1 MSKEI
6 DNDVDTSTNTDGNNI
21 SDDNN
26 VSNDSNVSDDNNISD
41 SEEQIFDEES
51 VTDAAESEKIFDE
64 EQISQKEDSD
74 TIFET
79 DESQLPPDDS
89 AATTVLTGMPDATG
103 TIFGTQEP
111 DNATAEAETKP
122 DTESQDSKKEE
133 KKSGTKK
140 LSALKIFGI
149 VFAVVIVCTYVAVS
163 VWFMF
168 HYNYKTY
175 INGNDYSFYTLDEVD
190 QYIGEYISDYSLTLK
205 LRYGSEYRIEPD
217 DIGLVISPNITAK
230 KIISEQNG
238 FLWPYYMCKRKDYE
252 LYYTAD
258 YDKDKL
264 ESLLKKCDFTQEAN
278 MEKPVDASVVIKD
291 GKSTIIPETEGNYI
305 DFTELCCIID
315 EALIKGDQLVDLDET
330 DVYEKPEVTA
340 DSEEIIS
347 EQAKLEKILS
357 MKITYK
363 IDEISWELTSEDYGD
378 WISDISAEKIEFQK
392 DKVHEYVQNMADR
405 YDTYGVP
412 RNFRTH
418 DGRTVTLDNTWYGWL
433 IDVDSEA
440 EELYT
445 VLEAG
450 ESVERVPI
458 FDCYAAVYRDG
469 GDDIGDTYIEC
480 DFGQQHIYVYV
491 NGEQVMDSDCVTGS
505 LADSG
510 KYRTPGGVY
519 TILYTKTPAV
529 LIGDDYETP
538 VKYWM
543 PFIGELGIGF
553 HDATWRSAF
562 GGDIYKTGGSHGCV
576 NLPLSAAEQLFN
588 IAYEGM
594 PVVCYY

>member
-1 MSKEI
+1 MGRDVDEKI
-6 DNDVDTSTNTDGNNI
+6 DNIPEGSDKISDTDGAGDIFTEEVQADKTDTEKIFEDETVEESNIDTSAEDR
-21 SDDNN
+21 
-26 VSNDSNVSDDNNISD
+26 
-41 SEEQIFDEES
+41 IFDEEIATGS
-51 VTDAAESEKIFDE
+51 DDAMDKVFNENTDQVDDE
-64 EQISQKEDSD
+64 G
-74 TIFET
+74 FY
-79 DESQLPPDDS
+79 DDS
-89 AATTVLTGMPDATG
+89 AATAVMSVQPENV
-103 TIFGTQEP
+103 QEP
-111 DNATAEAETKP
+111 LAHAGDDGSARSVNVRE
-122 DTESQDSKKEE
+122 DSCR
-133 KKSGTKK
+133 SHR
-140 LSALKIFGI
+140 ALKIAGI
-149 VFAVVIVCTYVAVS
+149 ICAAVIICTYVAVS

-175 INGNDYSFYTLDEVD
+175 INGSDYSFYTLNEVD
-190 QYIGEYISDYSLTLK
+190 KFISEYISGYSLTLK
-205 LRYGSEYRIEPD
+205 LRDDSEYRIKPE
-217 DIGLVISPNITAK
+217 DIGLVISPNVTAK

-264 ESLLKKCDFTQEAN
+264 ESLLKKCDFTQESN
-278 MEKPVDASVVIKD
+278 MEKPTDASVIIKD

-305 DFTELCCIID
+305 DFTKLCCIIN
-315 EALIKGDQLVDLDET
+315 EALTKGDKLVDLEET
-330 DVYEKPEVTA
+330 DVYAKPTLTA
-340 DSEEIIS
+340 TSDEIVA
-347 EQAKLEKILS
+347 EQAKLEKVLS

-363 IDEISWELTSEDYGD
+363 IDEVSWELTSEDYGD
-378 WISDISAEKIEFQK
+378 WISDITAEKIEFQK
-392 DKVHEYVQNMADR
+392 DKVQEYVQNMADR

-433 IDVDSEA
+433 IDVEG
-440 EELYT
+440 ETEKLYT
-445 VLEAG
+445 LLEAG
-450 ESVERVPI
+450 ESVERTPLL
-458 FDCYAAVYRDG
+458 DCYAAVYRDG
-469 GDDIGDTYIEC
+469 GDDIGNTYIEC

-491 NGEQVMDSDCVTGS
+491 NGDLVMDSDCVTGS
-505 LADSG
+505 LAQNG

-529 LIGDDYETP
+529 LIGDDYKTP

-562 GGDIYKTGGSHGCV
+562 GGDIYKTSGSHGCV

-588 IAYEGM
+588 IAYDGM

>member
-6 DNDVDTSTNTDGNNI
+6 DNGIDDDIDTNTDDINI
-21 SDDNN
+21 
-26 VSNDSNVSDDNNISD
+26 SDDNNISD
-41 SEEQIFDEES
+41 SEKQIFGEES
-51 VTDAAESEKIFDE
+51 VTETAESEKIFDE
-64 EQISQKEDSD
+64 EQNSQKEDSD

-79 DESQLPPDDS
+79 EESQLPPDDS
-89 AATTVLTGMPDATG
+89 AATTVLTGMTDSVG
-103 TIFGTQEP
+103 NISGTQES
-111 DNATAEAETKP
+111 DNAPAETGTRLETKN
-122 DTESQDSKKEE
+122 QDNKTEE
-133 KKSGTKK
+133 KKSGTRK
-140 LSALKIFGI
+140 LGALKIFGI
-149 VFAVVIVCTYVAVS
+149 IFAIVIVCTYVAVS

-175 INGNDYSFYTLDEVD
+175 INGNDYSFFTLDEVD

-205 LRYGSEYRIEPD
+205 LRDDSEYRIDPD
-217 DIGLVISPNITAK
+217 DIGLVIRPNITAK
-230 KIISEQNG
+230 KIINEQNG

-278 MEKPVDASVVIKD
+278 MEKPVNASVEIKD

-305 DFTELCCIID
+305 DFTKLCCIID
-315 EALIKGDQLVDLDET
+315 EALNKGDQLVDLDDT
-330 DVYEKPEVTA
+330 DVYEKPEMTA
-340 DSEEIIS
+340 DSKEIIS
-347 EQAKLEKILS
+347 EQAKLEKVLS

-363 IDEISWELTSEDYGD
+363 IDEISWELTSKDYGD

-392 DKVHEYVQNMADR
+392 DKVYEYVQNMADR

-418 DGRTVTLDNTWYGWL
+418 DGRIVTLDNTWYGWL

-440 EELYT
+440 EELYS

-450 ESVERVPI
+450 ESVERVPV
-458 FDCYAAVYRDG
+458 FNCYAAVYRDG

>member
-6 DNDVDTSTNTDGNNI
+6 DNGIDNGIDDDIDTNTDDINI
-21 SDDNN
+21 SDDK
-26 VSNDSNVSDDNNISD
+26 NVSDDNDISD
-41 SEEQIFDEES
+41 SEKQIFGEES
-51 VTDAAESEKIFDE
+51 VTETAESEKIFDE
-64 EQISQKEDSD
+64 EQNSQKEDSD
-74 TIFET
+74 TIFEAA
-79 DESQLPPDDS
+79 DSQLPPDDS
-89 AATTVLTGMPDATG
+89 AATTVLTGMTDAVG
-103 TIFGTQEP
+103 NISGTQES
-111 DNATAEAETKP
+111 DNAPAETG
-122 DTESQDSKKEE
+122 TRHETQNQDNKIEN

-149 VFAVVIVCTYVAVS
+149 VFAIVVVCTYVAVS

-175 INGNDYSFYTLDEVD
+175 INGNDYSFFTLDEVD

-205 LRYGSEYRIEPD
+205 LRDDSEYRIDTD
-217 DIGLVISPNITAK
+217 DIGLVIRPNITAK
-230 KIISEQNG
+230 KIKNEQNG

-278 MEKPVDASVVIKD
+278 MEKPMNASVEIKD

-305 DFTELCCIID
+305 DFTKLCCIID
-315 EALIKGDQLVDLDET
+315 EALNKGDQLVDLDDT

-340 DSEEIIS
+340 DSKEIIS
-347 EQAKLEKILS
+347 EQAKLEKVLS

-418 DGRTVTLDNTWYGWL
+418 DGRIVTLDNTWYGWL

-440 EELYT
+440 EELYS

-543 PFIGELGIGF
+543 PFNGGIGF
-553 HDATWRSAF
+553 HDATWQSSF
-562 GGDIYKTGGSHGCV
+562 GGIYKTGGSHGCV

>member
-26 VSNDSNVSDDNNISD
+26 VSNDNNVSDDNNISD

-51 VTDAAESEKIFDE
+51 VTDATESEKIFDE

-79 DESQLPPDDS
+79 DETQLPPDDS
-89 AATTVLTGMPDATG
+89 AATTVLTGMLDAAG
-103 TIFGTQEP
+103 TIFGTQKP
-111 DNATAEAETKP
+111 DNAAAEAETKS
-122 DTESQDSKKEE
+122 DIESQDSKKEE

-140 LSALKIFGI
+140 LSALKIFVI

-315 EALIKGDQLVDLDET
+315 EALTKGDQLVDLDET

>member
-6 DNDVDTSTNTDGNNI
+6 DNGIDDDIDTNTDDINI
-21 SDDNN
+21 SDDK
-26 VSNDSNVSDDNNISD
+26 NVSDDNDISD
-41 SEEQIFDEES
+41 SEKQIFGEES
-51 VTDAAESEKIFDE
+51 VTETAESEKIFDE
-64 EQISQKEDSD
+64 EQNSQKEDSD
-74 TIFET
+74 TIFEA
-79 DESQLPPDDS
+79 DDSQLPPDDS
-89 AATTVLTGMPDATG
+89 AATTVLTGMTDAVG
-103 TIFGTQEP
+103 NISGTQES
-111 DNATAEAETKP
+111 DNAPAETGTRHETKN
-122 DTESQDSKKEE
+122 QDNKIED

-149 VFAVVIVCTYVAVS
+149 VFAIVVVCTYVAVS

-175 INGNDYSFYTLDEVD
+175 INGNDYSFFTLDEVD

-205 LRYGSEYRIEPD
+205 LRDDSEYRIDTD
-217 DIGLVISPNITAK
+217 DIGLVIRPNITAK
-230 KIISEQNG
+230 KIINEQNG

-278 MEKPVDASVVIKD
+278 MEKPVNASVEIKD

-315 EALIKGDQLVDLDET
+315 EALNKGDQLVDLDDT
-330 DVYEKPEVTA
+330 DVYEKPEMTA
-340 DSEEIIS
+340 DSKEIIS
-347 EQAKLEKILS
+347 EQAKLEKVLS

-363 IDEISWELTSEDYGD
+363 IDEISWELTSKDYGD

-392 DKVHEYVQNMADR
+392 DKVYEYVQNMADR

-418 DGRTVTLDNTWYGWL
+418 DGRIVTLDNTWYGWL

-440 EELYT
+440 EELYS

-450 ESVERVPI
+450 ESVERVPV
-458 FDCYAAVYRDG
+458 FNCYAAVYRDG

>member
-6 DNDVDTSTNTDGNNI
+6 DNGIDDDIDTNTDDINI
-21 SDDNN
+21 
-26 VSNDSNVSDDNNISD
+26 SDDNNISD
-41 SEEQIFDEES
+41 SEKQIFGEES
-51 VTDAAESEKIFDE
+51 VTETAESEKIFDE
-64 EQISQKEDSD
+64 EQNSQKEDSD

-79 DESQLPPDDS
+79 EESQLPPDDS
-89 AATTVLTGMPDATG
+89 AATTVLTGMTDSVG
-103 TIFGTQEP
+103 NISGTQES
-111 DNATAEAETKP
+111 DNAPAETGTRLETKN
-122 DTESQDSKKEE
+122 QDNKTEE
-133 KKSGTKK
+133 KKSGTRK

-149 VFAVVIVCTYVAVS
+149 IFAIVIVCTYVAVS

-175 INGNDYSFYTLDEVD
+175 INGNDYSFFTLDEVD

-205 LRYGSEYRIEPD
+205 LRDDSEYRIDPD
-217 DIGLVISPNITAK
+217 DIGLVIRPNITAK
-230 KIISEQNG
+230 KIINEQNG

-278 MEKPVDASVVIKD
+278 MEKPVNASVEIKD

-305 DFTELCCIID
+305 DFTKLCCIID
-315 EALIKGDQLVDLDET
+315 EALNKGDQLVDLDDT
-330 DVYEKPEVTA
+330 DVYEKPEMTA
-340 DSEEIIS
+340 DSKEIIS
-347 EQAKLEKILS
+347 EQAKLEKVLS

-363 IDEISWELTSEDYGD
+363 IDEISWELTSKDYGD

-392 DKVHEYVQNMADR
+392 DKVYEYVQNMADR

-418 DGRTVTLDNTWYGWL
+418 DGRIVTLDNTWYGWL

-440 EELYT
+440 EELYS

-450 ESVERVPI
+450 ESVERVPV
-458 FDCYAAVYRDG
+458 FNCYAAVYRDG

>member
-1 MSKEI
+1 MGRGVDEKI
-6 DNDVDTSTNTDGNNI
+6 DNIPEGSDKISDTDGAGDIFTEEVQADKTDTEKIFEDETAEESNIDTSAEDR
-21 SDDNN
+21 
-26 VSNDSNVSDDNNISD
+26 
-41 SEEQIFDEES
+41 IFDEEIATGS
-51 VTDAAESEKIFDE
+51 DDAMDKVFNENTDQVDDE
-64 EQISQKEDSD
+64 G
-74 TIFET
+74 FY
-79 DESQLPPDDS
+79 DDS
-89 AATTVLTGMPDATG
+89 AATAVMSVQPENV
-103 TIFGTQEP
+103 QEP
-111 DNATAEAETKP
+111 LARVGDDGSARSVNVRE
-122 DTESQDSKKEE
+122 DSCR
-133 KKSGTKK
+133 SHR
-140 LSALKIFGI
+140 ALKIAGI
-149 VFAVVIVCTYVAVS
+149 ICAAVIICTYVAVS

-175 INGNDYSFYTLDEVD
+175 INGSDYSFYTLNEVD
-190 QYIGEYISDYSLTLK
+190 KFISEYISGYSLTLK
-205 LRYGSEYRIEPD
+205 LRDDSEYRIKPE
-217 DIGLVISPNITAK
+217 DIGLVISPNVTAK

-264 ESLLKKCDFTQEAN
+264 ESLLKKCDFTQESN
-278 MEKPVDASVVIKD
+278 MEKPTDASVIIKD

-305 DFTELCCIID
+305 DFTKLCCIIN
-315 EALIKGDQLVDLDET
+315 EALTKGDKLVDLEET
-330 DVYEKPEVTA
+330 DVYAKPTLTA
-340 DSEEIIS
+340 TSDEIVA
-347 EQAKLEKILS
+347 EQAKLEKVLS

-363 IDEISWELTSEDYGD
+363 IDEVSWELTSEDYGD
-378 WISDISAEKIEFQK
+378 WISDITAEKIEFQK
-392 DKVHEYVQNMADR
+392 DKVQEYVQNMADR

-433 IDVDSEA
+433 IDVEG
-440 EELYT
+440 ETEKLYT
-445 VLEAG
+445 LLEAG
-450 ESVERVPI
+450 ESVERTPLL
-458 FDCYAAVYRDG
+458 DCYAAVYRDG
-469 GDDIGDTYIEC
+469 GDDIGNTYIEC

-491 NGEQVMDSDCVTGS
+491 NGDLVMDSDCVTGS
-505 LADSG
+505 LAQNG

-562 GGDIYKTGGSHGCV
+562 GGDIYKTSGSHGCV

-588 IAYEGM
+588 IAYDGM

>member
-6 DNDVDTSTNTDGNNI
+6 DNGIDDDIDTNTDDINI
-21 SDDNN
+21 
-26 VSNDSNVSDDNNISD
+26 SDDNNISD
-41 SEEQIFDEES
+41 SEKQIFGEES
-51 VTDAAESEKIFDE
+51 VTETAESEKIFDE
-64 EQISQKEDSD
+64 EQNSQKEDSD

-79 DESQLPPDDS
+79 EESQLPPDDS
-89 AATTVLTGMPDATG
+89 AATTVLTGMTDSVG
-103 TIFGTQEP
+103 NISGTQES
-111 DNATAEAETKP
+111 DNAPAETGTRLETKN
-122 DTESQDSKKEE
+122 QDNKTEE
-133 KKSGTKK
+133 KKSGTRK
-140 LSALKIFGI
+140 LGALKIFGI
-149 VFAVVIVCTYVAVS
+149 IFAIVIVCTYVAVS

-175 INGNDYSFYTLDEVD
+175 INGNDYSFFTLDEVD

-205 LRYGSEYRIEPD
+205 LRDDSEYRIDPD
-217 DIGLVISPNITAK
+217 DIGLVIRPNITAK
-230 KIISEQNG
+230 KIINEQNG

-278 MEKPVDASVVIKD
+278 MEKPVNASVEIKD

-305 DFTELCCIID
+305 DFTKLCCIID
-315 EALIKGDQLVDLDET
+315 EALNKGDQLVDLDDT
-330 DVYEKPEVTA
+330 DVYEKPEMTA
-340 DSEEIIS
+340 DSKEIIS
-347 EQAKLEKILS
+347 EQAKLEKVLS

-405 YDTYGVP
+405 YDTYGMP

-418 DGRTVTLDNTWYGWL
+418 DGRIVTLDNTWYGWL

-440 EELYT
+440 EELYS

-450 ESVERVPI
+450 ESVERVPV

>member
-6 DNDVDTSTNTDGNNI
+6 DNGIDDDIDTNTDDINI
-21 SDDNN
+21 
-26 VSNDSNVSDDNNISD
+26 SDDNNISD
-41 SEEQIFDEES
+41 SEKQIFGEES
-51 VTDAAESEKIFDE
+51 VTETAESEKIFDE
-64 EQISQKEDSD
+64 EQNSQKEDSD

-79 DESQLPPDDS
+79 EESQLPPDDS
-89 AATTVLTGMPDATG
+89 AATTVLTGMTDSVG
-103 TIFGTQEP
+103 NISGTQES
-111 DNATAEAETKP
+111 DNAPAETGTRLETKN
-122 DTESQDSKKEE
+122 QDNKTEE
-133 KKSGTKK
+133 KKSGTRK

-149 VFAVVIVCTYVAVS
+149 IFAIVIVCTYVAVS

-175 INGNDYSFYTLDEVD
+175 INGNDYSFFTLDEVD

-205 LRYGSEYRIEPD
+205 LRDDSEYRIDPD
-217 DIGLVISPNITAK
+217 DIGLVIRPNITAK
-230 KIISEQNG
+230 KIINEQNG

-278 MEKPVDASVVIKD
+278 MEKPVNASVEIKD

-305 DFTELCCIID
+305 DFTKLCCIID
-315 EALIKGDQLVDLDET
+315 EALNKGDQLVDLDDT
-330 DVYEKPEVTA
+330 DVYEKPEMTA
-340 DSEEIIS
+340 DSKEIIS
-347 EQAKLEKILS
+347 EQAKLEKVLS

-363 IDEISWELTSEDYGD
+363 IDEISWELTSKDYGD

-392 DKVHEYVQNMADR
+392 DKVYEYVQNMADR

-418 DGRTVTLDNTWYGWL
+418 DGRIVTLDNTWYGWL

-440 EELYT
+440 EELYS

-458 FDCYAAVYRDG
+458 FNCYAAVYRDG